1 MTCFLFAGDRLA
13 LEQRVAAQG
22 QRIGKALKAIKGLMT
37 QRRHQ
42 DLFYAAQAL
51 LPSVYDFEHAAMLFY
66 EEEGAC
72 LYSINCDASA
82 RLSEENII
90 RLPKNMGLTGKAVAA
105 RCAVSFP
112 AG

>member
-1 MTCFLFAGDRLA
+1 MTCFLFAGNKQG
-13 LEQRVAAQG
+13 LEQRVATQD
-22 QRIGKALKAIKGLMT
+22 QRIGKALQAIKGLMT
-37 QRRHQ
+37 NRRHQ

-51 LPSVYDFEHAAMLFY
+51 LPRVYDFEHAAVLFY

-72 LYSINCDASA
+72 LYSINCDASTM
-82 RLSEENII
+82 LTDEHII
-90 RLPKNMGLTGKAVAA
+90 RLPTNMGLTGKAVEA